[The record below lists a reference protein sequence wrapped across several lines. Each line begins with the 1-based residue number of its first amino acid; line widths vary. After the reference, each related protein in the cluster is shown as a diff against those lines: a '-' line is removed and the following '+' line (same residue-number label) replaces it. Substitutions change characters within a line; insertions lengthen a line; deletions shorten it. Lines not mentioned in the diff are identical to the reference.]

1 MPSHILIFFLSC
13 YLMISLAIAAENR
26 SETKPGCQ
34 AKCGNVN
41 IPYPFGIGANCSI
54 DIWADLYCNTTFDPP
69 RPFLGPAEIAELS
82 LTEVRLKNRIA
93 TRCFNQTGFELINT
107 PSRIGL
113 EGGPYTFSSTK
124 NKFIAVGCDTFVFA
138 SMDHN
143 TYSSGCSAYCTK
155 LEDVNE
161 GTCSGIGCCQ
171 SSIPRGLKE
180 YRIVQVGSL
189 NNHTAVWSFDPCGS
203 AFLGEVDKYNFKVS
217 DFSNST
223 SLRDVPIVLNFGIGN
238 KTCNAARQNVTTFA
252 CKDNSDCY
260 DSVDDN
266 GYLCRCNNGFQGN
279 PYLDQGCQGMPMFLT
294 LAFILENV
302 RILTSLLFYCFDLD
316 VNECEDPNGNP
327 CRGICT
333 NNEGSY
339 VCSCPSDSYGDGTKE
354 GTGCTKKDEDVPVLQ
369 LTLGLVFG
377 LLFLLVGGSW
387 IYMSIRKRKLI
398 KLKEKFF
405 EKNGG
410 LMLKQQL
417 SSQEGGAESTTKI
430 FTMEELKLATNNYDE
445 DRILGQGGFGTVY
458 KGVLPDLRIVAIKKS
473 KIVDES
479 QLAQFINEVVI
490 LTQINHRNVVKLIG
504 CCLETQVPLLVYE
517 FVSNGTLSHHLHTR
531 NGVMSIIS
539 WEDRVRIAAETAGAL
554 AYLHSAAS
562 IPIIHRDVKS
572 ANILLDDNY
581 IAKVADF
588 GASRLNP
595 LDQTQIDTLVQ
606 GTMGYLDP
614 EYFHT
619 SLLTEKSD
627 VYSFGVVLAELLTRK
642 LPLSFARSEKQR
654 NLATYFTLS
663 VKEDN
668 LFEILDT
675 EIVNVGKTEQVHAVA
690 ELATRCLK
698 LRVEER
704 PSMKEVAAELEGI
717 RGFERHPRIQQSNQ
731 EDMVSVYDHV
741 NLDVNSNGDDSLE
754 KVTTWSMLSGPR

>member
-54 DIWADLYCNTTFDPP
+54 EIWANVNCNTTFDPP
-69 RPFLGPAEIAELS
+69 RPFIYDVEIAEFS
-82 LTEVRLKNRIA
+82 LTEVRIKNSIG
-93 TRCFNQTGFELINT
+93 TSCFNQTGFRLSLI
-107 PSRIGL
+107 PSRLSLYGT
-113 EGGPYTFSSTK
+113 PYTFSSTK
-124 NKFIAVGCDTFVFA
+124 NKLTAVGCDTFVIA
-138 SMDHN
+138 DLDN
-143 TYSSGCSAYCTK
+143 AAYTSGCTTSCNK
-155 LEDVNE
+155 VEDVIE
-161 GTCSGIGCCQ
+161 GSCTGIGCCQ
-171 SSIPRGLKE
+171 SSIPKGTKDYIALAGTNFNYTR
-180 YRIVQVGSL
+180 
-189 NNHTAVWSFDPCGS
+189 VWSFDSCGS
-203 AFLGEVDKYNFKVS
+203 VFIGEEDKYNFKVS
-217 DFSNST
+217 DFTNNT
-223 SLRDVPIVLNFGIGN
+223 SLRDVPIVVNFGIGN
-238 KTCNAARQNVTTFA
+238 KTCNAARQDVTTFA

-279 PYLDQGCQGMPMFLT
+279 PYLDQGCQ
-294 LAFILENV
+294 
-302 RILTSLLFYCFDLD
+302 D
-316 VNECEDPNGNP
+316 VNECDDPSGNP
-327 CRGICT
+327 CRGTCT
-333 NNEGSY
+333 NNQGSY

-354 GTGCTKKDEDVPVLQ
+354 GTGCTKKDEEVPVLE

-377 LLFLLVGGSW
+377 LLFLLVGASW
-387 IYMSIRKRKLI
+387 IYMSIKKRKLI

-405 EKNGG
+405 EQNGG
-410 LMLKQQL
+410 LMLKQQI
-417 SSQEGGAESTTKI
+417 SSQEGGVESTTKI

-445 DRILGQGGFGTVY
+445 DRILGQGGYGTVY

-479 QLAQFINEVVI
+479 QLGQFINEVII

-531 NGVMSIIS
+531 NGVITTVS
-539 WEDRVRIAAETAGAL
+539 WDDRLRIAAETAGAL
-554 AYLHSAAS
+554 GYLHSAAS

-627 VYSFGVVLAELLTRK
+627 VYSFGVVLAELLTGK
-642 LPLSFARSEKQR
+642 TPLSFERSEKQR
-654 NLATYFTLS
+654 NLATYFTVS
-663 VKEDN
+663 MKEDR
-668 LFEILDT
+668 LYEILDT
-675 EIVNVGKTEQVHAVA
+675 AIVNVRKTEQVHVGETRGLLGSLRNRDHTLTSSLSDETLLDETLSSTPQTKRCTCLA
-690 ELATRCLK
+690 E
-698 LRVEER
+698 
-704 PSMKEVAAELEGI
+704 
-717 RGFERHPRIQQSNQ
+717 NQ
-731 EDMVSVYDHV
+731 V
-741 NLDVNSNGDDSLE
+741 NLKE
-754 KVTTWSMLSGPR
+754 